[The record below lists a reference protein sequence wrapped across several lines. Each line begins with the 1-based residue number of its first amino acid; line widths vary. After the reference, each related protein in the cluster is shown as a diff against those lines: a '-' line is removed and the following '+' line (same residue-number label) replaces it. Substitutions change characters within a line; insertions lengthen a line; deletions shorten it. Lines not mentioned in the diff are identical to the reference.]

1 VTSHNKQA
9 VVCCVTRNWLPAA
22 AVTLLSCAAAGK
34 VDGADLI
41 ILTLGAEPVDE
52 TTLARFNAKHGL
64 SIKMQPVESVGQ
76 DRADLSR
83 FGLGALLRLTLD
95 RNLAPSYERV
105 LYLDADV
112 LAVDDLRPL
121 LASRLNGKTLAAV
134 PDLGIVTSIRE
145 KVAAHR
151 AELDLADGQLYFNS
165 GVLLLDWPATLSR
178 DALGRTRAMLTTR
191 PRWRAPDQDAL
202 NLALENEWQPID
214 YRWNVTGLLQEGNVV
229 TPAICHFTA
238 SEKPWMSRRFLWHRR
253 FHTTYVSSLA
263 GTGWE
268 TFTEPRTPY
277 GLLRATG
284 EAVRKSFHHQ
294 RRAAIA
300 AAVAGTRFE
309 AN

>member
-1 VTSHNKQA
+1 VTSHTQQA
-9 VVCCVTRNWLPAA
+9 VVCCVTRTWLPAA

-34 VDGADLI
+34 AEGADLI
-41 ILTLGAEPVDE
+41 ILALDAGPEDE
-52 TTLARFNAKHGL
+52 ASLARFNAKHGL
-64 SIKMQPVESVGQ
+64 SIKMQAVESVGQ

-95 RNLAPSYERV
+95 RNLPPSYERV

-121 LASRLNGKTLAAV
+121 LASPLNGNTLAAV

-151 AELDLADGQLYFNS
+151 SELGLADGQLYFNS
-165 GVLLLDWPATLSR
+165 GVLLFDWQTTLAR

-202 NLALENEWQPID
+202 NLALKNEWQPIA

-229 TPAICHFTA
+229 APAICHFTA
-238 SEKPWMSRRFLWHRR
+238 SEKPWMCRRFLWHRP
-253 FHTTYVSSLA
+253 FHAFYVASLA
-263 GTGWE
+263 GTGWDK
-268 TFTEPRTPY
+268 FTEPRTPY

-284 EAVRKSFHHQ
+284 EAVRKTLHIK

-300 AAVAGTRFE
+300 AAVAGTRFD
-309 AN
+309 AC